1 MDDKII
7 CESCKSAEVSWTDCD
22 IHTEQ
27 ECYATECDTP
37 LGCGFVLR
45 DCEDLEIIYG

>member
-1 MDDKII
+1 MNEDVTRCDV
-7 CESCKSAEVSWTDCD
+7 CSAEVSWRDCD

-37 LGCGFVLR
+37 LGCGHVSR
-45 DCEDLEIIYG
+45 DCEYEEVAA